1 MLLFFKVFNPMNDLH
16 DGDQPPP
23 LPAKG
28 SEIQSDQSHLV
39 ISTRDDGAV
48 VNPTYGS
55 AAADARGDG
64 AVVNPAY
71 GSAAD
76 NARGDGVVVNPAYGS
91 AAADAR
97 GNGAVVNPTYAGAA
111 ATATTA
117 AAAATNTL
125 YSVPMDT
132 VAAGTDLR
140 ASSAGGGAVVVVEAV
155 RNGSSQ
161 PHSQVSAAGN
171 DGRSSSMS
179 WKMVGSNTT
188 VGEGLSPEQAPG
200 MARHSSAA
208 TTGGLWAWI
217 KAHRLLALVAV
228 LIAAIVVLAAAA
240 ATSTDSSSAVDGEP
254 ATPMMPYPKEMEMA
268 PQGFVPFAMRS
279 REGRDA
285 MVGLRKTYQA
295 LTALKNGDAEAA
307 RSAIGQSSTVYSDN
321 VANASTNPIEF
332 VENGG
337 LDALILPDD
346 PAEAGAVYVHNFTTI
361 LAAGPSARR
370 RHARMLRSANGSEP
384 GSDEGWTTNPLF
396 CQYYVDEYT
405 CLAIEQRDDSVD
417 VDRSQSQGEGS
428 SNYSSSTLQ
437 QYTITLHKLPI
448 KLVNVPL
455 MNATRL
461 FNAALLGIDFG
472 K

>member
-1 MLLFFKVFNPMNDLH
+1 
-16 DGDQPPP
+16 
-23 LPAKG
+23 
-28 SEIQSDQSHLV
+28 
-39 ISTRDDGAV
+39 
-48 VNPTYGS
+48 
-55 AAADARGDG
+55 
-64 AVVNPAY
+64 
-71 GSAAD
+71 
-76 NARGDGVVVNPAYGS
+76 
-91 AAADAR
+91 
-97 GNGAVVNPTYAGAA
+97 
-111 ATATTA
+111 
-117 AAAATNTL
+117 
-125 YSVPMDT
+125 
-132 VAAGTDLR
+132 
-140 ASSAGGGAVVVVEAV
+140 
-155 RNGSSQ
+155 
-161 PHSQVSAAGN
+161 
-171 DGRSSSMS
+171 
-179 WKMVGSNTT
+179 
-188 VGEGLSPEQAPG
+188 
-200 MARHSSAA
+200 
-208 TTGGLWAWI
+208 
-217 KAHRLLALVAV
+217 
-228 LIAAIVVLAAAA
+228 
-240 ATSTDSSSAVDGEP
+240 
-254 ATPMMPYPKEMEMA
+254 MA

-307 RSAIGQSSTVYSDN
+307 RSAIGRSSTAYSGN

-370 RHARMLRSANGSEP
+370 RHARMLRSVNGSEP
-384 GSDEGWTTNPLF
+384 GSDQGWATNPLF

-405 CLAIEQRDDSVD
+405 CLAVEQRDDSVD

-448 KLVNVPL
+448 KWVNVPL